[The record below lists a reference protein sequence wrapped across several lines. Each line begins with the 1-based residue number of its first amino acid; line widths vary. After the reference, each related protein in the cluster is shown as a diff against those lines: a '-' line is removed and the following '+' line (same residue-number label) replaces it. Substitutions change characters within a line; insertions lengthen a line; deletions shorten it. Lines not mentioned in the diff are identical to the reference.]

1 LTAESGYFSSN
12 PYFEGFSAII
22 SVLLM
27 QVKLTL
33 GTENEALEN
42 VYETSNLG
50 IGEPNTEYFRA
61 I

>member
-1 LTAESGYFSSN
+1 LTTESGYFSSN
-12 PYFEGFSAII
+12 LYLEGFSAII

-42 VYETSNLG
+42 VYKTSNLG
-50 IGEPNTEYFRA
+50 IGEPNTEYFSAR
-61 I
+61 